1 MLWAFV
7 SLWQIIVKMTEV
19 LTSKVFSITITL
31 LVFYGAQIVY
41 SRWKYA
47 LLNPV
52 LVTVL
57 VLIAFLKGTRIP
69 YMTYFEG
76 GQVISFFL
84 GPTVVALGVPLYLHL
99 PTIKRNARAI
109 LLALLAGSVSGILSA
124 GGIAVLLG
132 ASDAIVISLA
142 PKSATTPIAMGIV
155 EKLGGIPALTAA
167 IVVATGLLGAVI
179 GPVVLQWLRITSPTA
194 FGLAMGAA
202 AHGIGTSR
210 AVEEGE
216 IQGAMSSLA
225 LCVNGLLTALL
236 TPLLLRLIVRNW

>member
-1 MLWAFV
+1 MA
-7 SLWQIIVKMTEV
+7 EV
-19 LTSKVFSITITL
+19 LTSKVFSITLTL
-31 LVFYGAQIVY
+31 LVFYGAQIIY
-41 SRWKYA
+41 TRWKWA

-52 LVTVL
+52 LITVI
-57 VLIAFLKGTRIP
+57 VLMAFLKVTRIP
-69 YMTYFEG
+69 YAAYFEG

-84 GPTVVALGVPLYLHL
+84 GPAVVALGVPLYLHL

-109 LLALLAGSVSGILSA
+109 LASVLVGSVTGIISA
-124 GGIAVLLG
+124 GGIAALLG
-132 ASDAIVISLA
+132 ASDAIVISIA

-167 IVVATGLLGAVI
+167 IVVATGLFGAVI
-179 GPVVLQWLRITSPTA
+179 GPVWLKWLRITSPTA

-216 IQGAMSSLA
+216 VQGALSGLA

-236 TPLLLRLIVRNW
+236 TPLLIRLMVRN